1 MLPEFLN
8 KLAVLFQVERD
19 SELPV
24 NVTDGTD
31 FQIKGGDTRYI
42 EFSKTGSSR
51 LTVSPSKGTFTVAAG
66 IGRDNFLEETDD
78 IPNAGVE
85 KRTSV
90 NLLVDKVARKLS
102 YSYSVHAPDP
112 KAFTAVVK
120 AIFGPSGG
128 GLQCKGVLVELC
140 EGSLTTQTK
149 EVCIQLCKNKTD
161 VVPLAGS
168 ETIISRVVELSP
180 RGKPLTKRATLTLPL
195 ECATCEESKI
205 FMRWTPSHSG
215 ERANWQDVL
224 PSTNPEN
231 EDGITLEVTS
241 QKARIRTKVFGIFS
255 VITTDQIKG
264 VPGNHQPHY

>member
-1 MLPEFLN
+1 M
-8 KLAVLFQVERD
+8 
-19 SELPV
+19 
-24 NVTDGTD
+24 
-31 FQIKGGDTRYI
+31 
-42 EFSKTGSSR
+42 
-51 LTVSPSKGTFTVAAG
+51 
-66 IGRDNFLEETDD
+66 
-78 IPNAGVE
+78 
-85 KRTSV
+85 
-90 NLLVDKVARKLS
+90 
-102 YSYSVHAPDP
+102 HAPDP

-231 EDGITLEVTS
+231 EEGITLEVTS
-241 QKARIRTKVFGIFS
+241 QKAKIRTKVFGIFC
-255 VITTDQIKG
+255 VITTDEIKG
-264 VPGNHQPHY
+264 VPPTTSHTIKGFVLSSISVLKSFTSGSAMSNELIKSSSSQQQNAKCKSNTSASRKQSEDQRRKSSAAKVPSTTSWDSGPSQSPPAAASGSPPPPPPVLAAPACP